1 MNKSKSTRI
10 ILIKGSASLLLEGI
24 VCLFHWELFI
34 LNSCTHYLQYTAEY
48 SPAPLKNL
56 MTPCKLES
64 SLKPQTCPPH
74 PHPPHPF
81 VCFEQKAQSYI
92 RCPGARSESTITIIY
107 ASQWTLN
114 TVICSCYGFISQTI
128 IFSEQIGFVKLI
140 SEVQQCAK
148 HLEPTLI
155 CLFFAM

>member
-34 LNSCTHYLQYTAEY
+34 LNSCTHFLQYTAEY
-48 SPAPLKNL
+48 SPAPLKIL

-64 SLKPQTCPPH
+64 SLKPQTCAAPP
-74 PHPPHPF
+74 PLL
-81 VCFEQKAQSYI
+81 CFEQKAQSYI

-114 TVICSCYGFISQTI
+114 IVICSCYGFISQTI

-140 SEVQQCAK
+140 SGAQQCAK

>member
-64 SLKPQTCPPH
+64 SLKPQTLKDTLQTMRRYPK
-74 PHPPHPF
+74 F
-81 VCFEQKAQSYI
+81 K
-92 RCPGARSESTITIIY
+92 GITLLG
-107 ASQWTLN
+107 Q
-114 TVICSCYGFISQTI
+114 G
-128 IFSEQIGFVKLI
+128 
-140 SEVQQCAK
+140 
-148 HLEPTLI
+148 EPLVS
-155 CLFFAM
+155 

>member
-64 SLKPQTCPPH
+64 SLKPQTCPPPLCVLWAESTKLH
-74 PHPPHPF
+74 TLP
-81 VCFEQKAQSYI
+81 
-92 RCPGARSESTITIIY
+92 RSKSTITIIY
-107 ASQWTLN
+107 VSQWTLN